1 MKSFHLMNIS
11 WRIVH
16 GSEVHFKYLVFRKV
30 RQICDKCVW
39 WCNRII
45 FFTFIFVWIFGEC
58 LVKKLIWQ
66 VSVYTSTC
74 IGLLLINR
82 RRCSQKSVII
92 VLSLYSLKK
101 FKRNKIQITFNT
113 VAVKLK
119 LKRPYYEPLKMDNT
133 NAELTLSSRSY
144 YV

>member
-1 MKSFHLMNIS
+1 MKPFHLMNIS
-11 WRIVH
+11 WRGVH
-16 GSEVHFKYLVFRKV
+16 GFEVHFKYLVFRKV
-30 RQICDKCVW
+30 HQICDVFDDVTGSFSLRC
-39 WCNRII
+39 
-45 FFTFIFVWIFGEC
+45 IFVWIFGEC

-82 RRCSQKSVII
+82 RRCFQKSVII

-119 LKRPYYEPLKMDNT
+119 LKRPYYEPLKMDNP
-133 NAELTLSSRSY
+133 NAELTLFSRSY

>member
-1 MKSFHLMNIS
+1 MKPFHLMNIS

-45 FFTFIFVWIFGEC
+45 FFTLHIC
-58 LVKKLIWQ
+58 LNLWRMVKKLIWQ